1 MTDDRKLILDEKIK
15 LLLVDDEPRNL
26 DALEAVLE
34 VDGYTMLRAED
45 ADRAL
50 RVLLEHDIAAI
61 ILDIKMPRVNGIE
74 LAQIIKGTKRFRQI
88 PILFLTAHMLE
99 DADVL
104 SGYGAG
110 AVDYLT
116 KPFNPQILRHK
127 VAVFA
132 DLFRKTRALADLNEK
147 LEQRVAERTEELQK
161 SETALRAAARQKDEF
176 LATLAHELRNP
187 LAPIRTGLDLLM
199 QIQAPQTQIAGK
211 TLATMNRQLDH
222 IVRLIDDLLDVSRI
236 SRGVLELKKEVT
248 NLASLIQASIET
260 QRSVFEKRGIKL
272 MVATPPS
279 ITAIVDP
286 TRISQVVGNLLHNAS
301 KFTPNGGTVRV
312 ELELIGG
319 DAIIRVS
326 DNGVGI
332 PSDQIDRVFE
342 MFARIER
349 TASKGDRGAGIGL
362 ALAKRLA
369 RMHGGDLTAWSAGEN
384 RGTTFT
390 VGIPGAAVVPITL
403 DSAPERLR
411 SIVTG
416 ATLDILLIE
425 DNDDVADTLGAW
437 LETLG
442 HRVTIART
450 GPKGL
455 ELALT
460 LRPQLVLCD
469 IGLPDM
475 DGVEVCQRV
484 RQAATDFRPV
494 MVALTGWG
502 KEEDRMRTKDAGFDH
517 HLVKP
522 VALDTLSKLIAG
534 VVPESSVDRS
544 KLS

>member
-1 MTDDRKLILDEKIK
+1 MTDERKLILEDKIK

-34 VDGYTMLRAED
+34 PDGYTMLRAED

-50 RVLLEHDIAAI
+50 RLLLEHDIAAI
-61 ILDIKMPRVNGIE
+61 VLDIKMPRVNGIE

-104 SGYGAG
+104 SGYVVG

-132 DLFRKTRALADLNEK
+132 DLFRKTRALAELNEK

-211 TLATMNRQLDH
+211 TLAAMNRQLDH

-248 NLASLIQASIET
+248 NLAALIQTSLET
-260 QRSVFEKRGIKL
+260 FKPVFEQRGIKL
-272 MVATPPS
+272 VVAAAPQ

-286 TRISQVVGNLLHNAS
+286 TRISQIIGNLLHNAS
-301 KFTPNGGTVRV
+301 KFTQNGGTVRV

-319 DAIIRVS
+319 DAIVRIT

-369 RMHGGDLTAWSAGEN
+369 RMHGGDLSAWSAGEN

-390 VGIPGAAVVPITL
+390 VGIPGAAVVPITIET
-403 DSAPERLR
+403 APERLG

-416 ATLDILLIE
+416 AMLDILLIE
-425 DNDDVADTLGAW
+425 DNDDVADTLAAW

-442 HRVTIART
+442 HRVTVART

-460 LRPQLVLCD
+460 LKPQLVLCD
-469 IGLPDM
+469 IGLPEM

-484 RQAATDFRPV
+484 RQAATDFRPM

-522 VALDTLSKLIAG
+522 VALDTLAKLIAS
-534 VVPESSVDRS
+534 VPDRS

>member
-1 MTDDRKLILDEKIK
+1 MTDDRKLVLDDKIK

-26 DALEAVLE
+26 DALEAVLDA
-34 VDGYTMLRAED
+34 DGYTMLRAED

-61 ILDIKMPRVNGIE
+61 VLDIKMPRVNGIE

-132 DLFRKTRALADLNEK
+132 DLFRKTRALAELNEK
-147 LEQRVAERTEELQK
+147 LEQRVAERTDELQK

-211 TLATMNRQLDH
+211 TLAAMNRQLDH

-248 NLASLIQASIET
+248 NLAALIQTSIET
-260 QRSVFEKRGIKL
+260 FRPAFEQRGIKL
-272 MVATPPS
+272 TVATPPS

-286 TRISQVVGNLLHNAS
+286 TRISQVIGNLLHNAS

-319 DAIIRVS
+319 DAIVRIS

-349 TASKGDRGAGIGL
+349 TTSKGDRGAGIGL

-390 VGIPGAAVVPITL
+390 LGIPGAAVVPVTL
-403 DSAPERLR
+403 DSAPERLG

-416 ATLDILLIE
+416 SPLDILLIE

-460 LRPQLVLCD
+460 IRPQLVLCD
-469 IGLPDM
+469 IGLPEM

-502 KEEDRMRTKDAGFDH
+502 KEEDRIRTKEAGFDH

-534 VVPESSVDRS
+534 VPTEDRS

>member
-1 MTDDRKLILDEKIK
+1 MTDDRKLILEDKIK

-34 VDGYTMLRAED
+34 PDGYTMLRAED

-50 RVLLEHDIAAI
+50 RLLLEHDIAAI
-61 ILDIKMPRVNGIE
+61 VLDIKMPRVNGIE

-132 DLFRKTRALADLNEK
+132 DLFRKTRALAELNEK

-211 TLATMNRQLDH
+211 TLAAMNRQLDH

-248 NLASLIQASIET
+248 NLAALIHTSLET
-260 QRSVFEKRGIKL
+260 FKPVFEQRGIKL
-272 MVATPPS
+272 VIAAAPQ

-286 TRISQVVGNLLHNAS
+286 TRISQIIGNLLHNAS
-301 KFTPNGGTVRV
+301 KFTQNGGTVRV

-319 DAIIRVS
+319 DAIVRIT

-349 TASKGDRGAGIGL
+349 TASRGDRGAGIGL

-390 VGIPGAAVVPITL
+390 VGIPGAAVVPITIET
-403 DSAPERLR
+403 APERLG

-416 ATLDILLIE
+416 AMLDILLIE
-425 DNDDVADTLGAW
+425 DNDDVADTLAAW

-442 HRVTIART
+442 HRVTVART

-455 ELALT
+455 EMALT
-460 LRPQLVLCD
+460 LKPQLVLCD
-469 IGLPDM
+469 IGLPEM

-484 RQAATDFRPV
+484 RQAATDFRPM

-522 VALDTLSKLIAG
+522 VALDTLSKLIAS
-534 VVPESSVDRS
+534 VPDRS

>member
-1 MTDDRKLILDEKIK
+1 MDEKIK

-26 DALEAVLE
+26 DALEAVLDA
-34 VDGYTMLRAED
+34 DGYTMLRAED

-61 ILDIKMPRVNGIE
+61 VLDIKMPRVNGIE

-132 DLFRKTRALADLNEK
+132 DLFRKTRALAELNDK

-248 NLASLIQASIET
+248 NLASLIQACIEM

-286 TRISQVVGNLLHNAS
+286 TRISQIVGNLLHNAS

-319 DAIIRVS
+319 DAVIRVS

-390 VGIPGAAVVPITL
+390 VGIPGAAAVPVTL

-455 ELALT
+455 ELALSI
-460 LRPQLVLCD
+460 RPQLVLCD
-469 IGLPDM
+469 IGLPEM

-534 VVPESSVDRS
+534 VTPESSLDRS

>member
-1 MTDDRKLILDEKIK
+1 MTDERKLILEDKIK

-34 VDGYTMLRAED
+34 ADGYTMLRAED

-50 RVLLEHDIAAI
+50 RLLLEHDIAAI
-61 ILDIKMPRVNGIE
+61 VLDIKMPRVNGIE

-104 SGYGAG
+104 SGYVVG

-132 DLFRKTRALADLNEK
+132 ELFRKTRALAELNEK

-211 TLATMNRQLDH
+211 TLAAMNRQLDH

-248 NLASLIQASIET
+248 NLAALIQTSLET
-260 QRSVFEKRGIKL
+260 FRPVFEQRGIKL
-272 MVATPPS
+272 VVTAAPQ

-286 TRISQVVGNLLHNAS
+286 TRISQIIGNLLHNAS
-301 KFTPNGGTVRV
+301 KFTQNGGTVRV

-319 DAIIRVS
+319 DAIVRIT

-369 RMHGGDLTAWSAGEN
+369 RMHGGDLSAWSAGEN

-390 VGIPGAAVVPITL
+390 VGIPGAAVVPITIET
-403 DSAPERLR
+403 APEKLG

-416 ATLDILLIE
+416 AMLDILLIE
-425 DNDDVADTLGAW
+425 DNDDVADTLAAW

-442 HRVTIART
+442 HRVTVART

-455 ELALT
+455 EMALT
-460 LRPQLVLCD
+460 LKPQLVLCD
-469 IGLPDM
+469 IGLPEM

-484 RQAATDFRPV
+484 RQAATDFRPM

-522 VALDTLSKLIAG
+522 VALDTLSKLIAS
-534 VVPESSVDRS
+534 VPDRS

>member
-1 MTDDRKLILDEKIK
+1 MTDERKLILEDKIK

-34 VDGYTMLRAED
+34 ADGYTMLRAED

-50 RVLLEHDIAAI
+50 RLLLEHDIAAI
-61 ILDIKMPRVNGIE
+61 VLDIKMPRVNGIE

-104 SGYGAG
+104 SGYVVG

-132 DLFRKTRALADLNEK
+132 DLFRKTRALAELNEK

-211 TLATMNRQLDH
+211 TLAAMNRQLDH

-248 NLASLIQASIET
+248 NLAALIQTSLET
-260 QRSVFEKRGIKL
+260 FRPVFEQRGIKL
-272 MVATPPS
+272 VVTAAPQ

-286 TRISQVVGNLLHNAS
+286 TRISQIIGNLLHNAS
-301 KFTPNGGTVRV
+301 KFTQNGGTVRV

-319 DAIIRVS
+319 DAIVRIT

-369 RMHGGDLTAWSAGEN
+369 RMHGGDLSAWSAGEN

-390 VGIPGAAVVPITL
+390 VGIPGAAVVPITIET
-403 DSAPERLR
+403 APEKLG

-416 ATLDILLIE
+416 AMLDILLIE
-425 DNDDVADTLGAW
+425 DNDDVADTLAAW

-442 HRVTIART
+442 HRVTVART

-455 ELALT
+455 EMALT
-460 LRPQLVLCD
+460 LKPQLVLCD
-469 IGLPDM
+469 IGLPEM

-484 RQAATDFRPV
+484 RQAATDFRPM

-522 VALDTLSKLIAG
+522 VALDTLSKLIAS
-534 VVPESSVDRS
+534 VPDRS

>member
-1 MTDDRKLILDEKIK
+1 MTDERKLILEDKIK

-34 VDGYTMLRAED
+34 ADGYTMLRAED
-45 ADRAL
+45 AARAQRL
-50 RVLLEHDIAAI
+50 LLEHDIAAI
-61 ILDIKMPRVNGIE
+61 VLDIKMPRVIGIE

-104 SGYGAG
+104 SGYVVG

-116 KPFNPQILRHK
+116 KPFNPQIHRHK

-132 DLFRKTRALADLNEK
+132 DLFRKTRALAELNEK

-211 TLATMNRQLDH
+211 TLAAMNRQLDH

-236 SRGVLELKKEVT
+236 SRGVLEQKKEVT
-248 NLASLIQASIET
+248 NLAALIQTSLET
-260 QRSVFEKRGIKL
+260 IKPVFEQRGIKL
-272 MVATPPS
+272 VVTAAPQ

-286 TRISQVVGNLLHNAS
+286 TRISQIIGNLLHNAS
-301 KFTPNGGTVRV
+301 KFTQNGGTVRV

-319 DAIIRVS
+319 DAI
-326 DNGVGI
+326 
-332 PSDQIDRVFE
+332 
-342 MFARIER
+342 
-349 TASKGDRGAGIGL
+349 
-362 ALAKRLA
+362 
-369 RMHGGDLTAWSAGEN
+369 
-384 RGTTFT
+384 
-390 VGIPGAAVVPITL
+390 
-403 DSAPERLR
+403 
-411 SIVTG
+411 VTG
-416 ATLDILLIE
+416 ARLDILLIE
-425 DNDDVADTLGAW
+425 DNDDVADTLAAW

-442 HRVTIART
+442 HRVTVART

-455 ELALT
+455 EMALT
-460 LRPQLVLCD
+460 LKPQLVLCD
-469 IGLPDM
+469 IGLPEM

-484 RQAATDFRPV
+484 RQAATDFRPM

-502 KEEDRMRTKDAGFDH
+502 KEEARMRTKDAGFDH
-517 HLVKP
+517 H
-522 VALDTLSKLIAG
+522 
-534 VVPESSVDRS
+534 
-544 KLS
+544 

>member
-1 MTDDRKLILDEKIK
+1 MTDERKLILEDKIK

-34 VDGYTMLRAED
+34 PDGYTMLRAED

-50 RVLLEHDIAAI
+50 RLLLEHDIAAI
-61 ILDIKMPRVNGIE
+61 VLDIKMPRVNGIE

-132 DLFRKTRALADLNEK
+132 DLFRKTRALAELNEK

-211 TLATMNRQLDH
+211 TLAAMNRQLDH

-248 NLASLIQASIET
+248 NLAALIQTSLET
-260 QRSVFEKRGIKL
+260 FKPVFEQRGIKL
-272 MVATPPS
+272 VVTAAPQ

-286 TRISQVVGNLLHNAS
+286 TRISQVIGNLLHNAS
-301 KFTPNGGTVRV
+301 KFTQNGGTVRV

-319 DAIIRVS
+319 DAIVRIT

-349 TASKGDRGAGIGL
+349 TSSKGDRGAGIGL

-390 VGIPGAAVVPITL
+390 LGIPGAAVVPITIE
-403 DSAPERLR
+403 SAPEKLG

-416 ATLDILLIE
+416 AMLDILLIE
-425 DNDDVADTLGAW
+425 DNDDVADTLAAW

-442 HRVTIART
+442 HRVTVART

-455 ELALT
+455 EMALT
-460 LRPQLVLCD
+460 LKPQLVLCD
-469 IGLPDM
+469 IGLPEM

-484 RQAATDFRPV
+484 RQAATDFRPM

-522 VALDTLSKLIAG
+522 VALDTLSKLIAS
-534 VVPESSVDRS
+534 VPDRS

>member
-26 DALEAVLE
+26 DALEAVLDA
-34 VDGYTMLRAED
+34 DGYTMLRAED

-61 ILDIKMPRVNGIE
+61 VLDIKMPRVNGIE

-132 DLFRKTRALADLNEK
+132 DLFRKTRALAELNEK

-199 QIQAPQTQIAGK
+199 QIQAPQTQVAGK
-211 TLATMNRQLDH
+211 TLAAMNRQLDH

-248 NLASLIQASIET
+248 NLATLIQASID
-260 QRSVFEKRGIKL
+260 QFKPVFEQRGIKL
-272 MVATPPS
+272 VIAMPPS

-286 TRISQVVGNLLHNAS
+286 TRVAQVIGNLLHNAS
-301 KFTPNGGTVRV
+301 KFTQNGGTVRID
-312 ELELIGG
+312 LELIGG
-319 DAIIRVS
+319 DAIVRIT

-390 VGIPGAAVVPITL
+390 VGIPGAAAVPVTL
-403 DSAPERLR
+403 DSAPERLG
-411 SIVTG
+411 SIVKG
-416 ATLDILLIE
+416 DKLDILLIE

-442 HRVTIART
+442 HNVAIART

-455 ELALT
+455 EAALT
-460 LRPQLVLCD
+460 IKPQLVLCD
-469 IGLPDM
+469 IGLPEM

-484 RQAATDFRPV
+484 RQASTDFRPV

-502 KEEDRMRTKDAGFDH
+502 KEEDRMRTKEAGFDH

-534 VVPESSVDRS
+534 VPTTTEDRS